1 MRGEFSF
8 ARCCCFFG
16 LVARGKRETRTRARH
31 AIRPTSPSPSSP
43 SLSSQDRTTFEAVAT
58 DHMRLSGVYWGLAAL
73 DALDRLDALADQ
85 ADALAAFVAGCAR
98 PGGGYGGAERQDPH
112 LTASS

>member
-1 MRGEFSF
+1 
-8 ARCCCFFG
+8 
-16 LVARGKRETRTRARH
+16 
-31 AIRPTSPSPSSP
+31 
-43 SLSSQDRTTFEAVAT
+43 
-58 DHMRLSGVYWGLAAL
+58 MRLSGVYWGLAAL

-112 LTASS
+112 LLHTLSAVQVAAIIDRWDILDADAIMECAFVFEWRVGSGLALLFLSP